1 MDVSVTVP
9 NRSSAQSRSYMTG
22 PVGGPTATW
31 AGATTATTL
40 GPSTWIWTWTP
51 PSPLR
56 AVNSQT
62 FLNHPPPSTHPSPTK
77 SWLPS
82 DPWCKIAST
91 NLSRQTLGKKQKRP
105 RQVIEIQKSL
115 NLNQNQNQKDLMK
128 FGSTHNW
135 KVLNHFPGKPSKNKH
150 IHMKII
156 DDQLRIIDEV
166 PTSAVEM
173 QVKEKVSKGITE

>member
-1 MDVSVTVP
+1 MDVSVTIL
-9 NRSSAQSRSYMTG
+9 NQSSAQSLSCMTG
-22 PVGGPTATW
+22 PVGGRTATW

-62 FLNHPPPSTHPSPTK
+62 FLNHPPPSTHHSPTK

-91 NLSRQTLGKKQKRP
+91 NLSRQTQDRKQKRL
-105 RQVIEIQKSL
+105 RQVIEVQTSKTRFYILPAARFSQKNFKF
-115 NLNQNQNQKDLMK
+115 NLL
-128 FGSTHNW
+128 
-135 KVLNHFPGKPSKNKH
+135 KNGTNL
-150 IHMKII
+150 IFW
-156 DDQLRIIDEV
+156 
-166 PTSAVEM
+166 
-173 QVKEKVSKGITE
+173 